1 MGSAGYNAHGFSSTP
16 YNGETRVRVVRKA
29 AFFWDCRQALDL
41 AWQCT
46 WLDQHPVAGALLML
60 KMAWDVKQETKTER
74 QLAWDSRQI
83 GLSIKK
89 YFCFDVLQAMAN
101 DRHLRWDVHQ
111 GVFAN
116 IKRGDEHFKRSG
128 YNTSHASLYGD
139 ALYNGRHQVRGN
151 GGTIFCWHVWKNV
164 STQRQIT
171 WDALRSAK
179 AKQFL
184 RWDVHGIGVDCQ
196 RQIAWDLRQGVY
208 AKRKIAWRIHLKDF
222 HVIWRIHPTYHQT
235 TRINHRDHKEASCPF
250 LNKT

>member
-1 MGSAGYNAHGFSSTP
+1 MGSAGYNAGVFAAATYNVGSIDADEKLTRVKCQVAINWDIKTP
-16 YNGETRVRVVRKA
+16 YLLA
-29 AFFWDCRQALDL
+29 ASWNCRQALQL
-41 AWQCT
+41 S
-46 WLDQHPVAGALLML
+46 
-60 KMAWDVKQETKTER
+60 R
-74 QLAWDSRQI
+74 QLMWHDTGHDAPSVPRALKVFGI
-83 GLSIKK
+83 A
-89 YFCFDVLQAMAN
+89 FDV
-101 DRHLRWDVHQ
+101 RH

-222 HVIWRIHPTYHQT
+222 HVIWRIHPTYHYT